1 MLRRISGFLS
11 LFDSLRA
18 IRLESASAGLAGEGS
33 LVVVRYR
40 TSRPL
45 PDDLRRHPPCLVDEA
60 SGARLP
66 LQRVPYFGG
75 LASRSV
81 GPTASAE
88 GYFVVDNS
96 ATIVAPGSRVTVIIG
111 GLKKENVVVSG

>member
-1 MLRRISGFLS
+1 MLRRISGFWSVLG
-11 LFDSLRA
+11 SLRA

-45 PDDLRRHPPCLVDEA
+45 PGDGRRILPCLLDEA
-60 SGARLP
+60 TGTRLQV
-66 LQRVPYFGG
+66 QRVPYFGG

-81 GPTASAE
+81 GPTTSSE

-96 ATIVAPGSRVTVIIG
+96 AAVLAAGSLVTVIIG
-111 GLKKENVVVSG
+111 ELKKENVVVSP

>member
-1 MLRRISGFLS
+1 MRRTISVFRSVLG
-11 LFDSLRA
+11 SLRA

-96 ATIVAPGSRVTVIIG
+96 RAVVASGSLVTVVIG
-111 GLKKENVVVSG
+111 ELKKENVVVSG

>member
-1 MLRRISGFLS
+1 MLRRISAFWSVLG
-11 LFDSLRA
+11 SLRA
-18 IRLESASAGLAGEGS
+18 IRLESASASLAGQGS

-45 PDDLRRHPPCLVDEA
+45 PDAGRRIPPCLLDEA
-60 SGARLP
+60 TGTSLQV
-66 LQRVPYFGG
+66 QRVPYFGG

-81 GPTASAE
+81 GPAVSAE

-96 ATIVAPGSRVTVIIG
+96 ATIVASGSLVTVVIG
-111 GLKKENVVVSG
+111 ELKKENVVVSG